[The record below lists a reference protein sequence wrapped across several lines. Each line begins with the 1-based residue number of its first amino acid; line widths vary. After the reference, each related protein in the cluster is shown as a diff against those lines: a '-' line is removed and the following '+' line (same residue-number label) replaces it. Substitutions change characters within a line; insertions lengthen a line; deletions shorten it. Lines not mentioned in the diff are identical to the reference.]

1 MKEIFDKI
9 SNIFKL
15 PRIPVT
21 PTPSPLV
28 LTGIPRRPG
37 LRASMVAERI
47 ISRKQEAGLP
57 VGVLDNGD
65 PNPDEIMYRIVVEEI
80 FKALEQEAVIEVA
93 IRPGDQAVGAGGNAG
108 GPVVVNSTTVT
119 IGSGYGII
127 K

>member
-1 MKEIFDKI
+1 MFDRI
-9 SNIFKL
+9 ARLFKL

-28 LTGIPRRPG
+28 LTGVPRRPG
-37 LRASMVAERI
+37 LRASLVAERI
-47 ISRKQEAGLP
+47 IARKVEAGLP
-57 VGVLDNGD
+57 VGGLDNGD

-80 FKALEQEAVIEVA
+80 FKAIEQEAIIEVA
-93 IRPGDQAVGAGGNAG
+93 IRPGDQSVGAGGNAG